1 MLASSLPLVHGKG
14 VPRREEYMLG
24 SKSDSDKAE
33 AYQKLEK
40 PQLDV
45 GGSAMKLAGM
55 GNFLGSSIYWRS
67 EVR

>member
-1 MLASSLPLVHGKG
+1 
-14 VPRREEYMLG
+14 MLG

-33 AYQKLEK
+33 ALQMLEK

-55 GNFLGSSIYWRS
+55 GNFLARQLIGGQR
-67 EVR
+67 